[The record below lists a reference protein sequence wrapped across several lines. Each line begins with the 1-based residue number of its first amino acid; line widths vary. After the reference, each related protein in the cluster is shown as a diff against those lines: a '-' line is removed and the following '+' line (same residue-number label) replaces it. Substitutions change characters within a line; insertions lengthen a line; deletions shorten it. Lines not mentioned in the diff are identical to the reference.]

1 IRWNNKRS
9 TCAGSTFDESH
20 RGTDRGSAKSH
31 VFDAVVQNKRCL
43 CEREVHT
50 YMGEPVRYAGFVVRG
65 LAFLLD
71 ISFLWSLKVILI
83 DTVLDP
89 SGLTAQMSLVLMIS
103 LYFFLLTSLFG
114 QTIGKMIMGI
124 KVVHPLTDKP
134 AWEDVLLREVIGKV
148 SSVLILFV
156 GLFMI

>member
-1 IRWNNKRS
+1 
-9 TCAGSTFDESH
+9 
-20 RGTDRGSAKSH
+20 
-31 VFDAVVQNKRCL
+31 
-43 CEREVHT
+43 
-50 YMGEPVRYAGFVVRG
+50 MGEPVRYAGFVVRG

-156 GLFMI
+156 GLFMIAVHPRKQALHDRLSGLCVVWDDPLLTENNGGR

>member
-1 IRWNNKRS
+1 
-9 TCAGSTFDESH
+9 
-20 RGTDRGSAKSH
+20 
-31 VFDAVVQNKRCL
+31 
-43 CEREVHT
+43 
-50 YMGEPVRYAGFVVRG
+50 
-65 LAFLLD
+65 
-71 ISFLWSLKVILI
+71 
-83 DTVLDP
+83 
-89 SGLTAQMSLVLMIS
+89 MIS

-156 GLFMI
+156 GLFMIAVHPRKQALHDRLSGLCVVWDDPLLTENNGGR